1 VNLEIENLENQ
12 LAETTDKLLE
22 IKDLV
27 ETLCCMWDSGS
38 FYPDAERV
46 INELRD
52 LTDSID
58 I

>member
-1 VNLEIENLENQ
+1 MTLEMEDLENQ

-22 IKDLV
+22 LKDLV
-27 ETLCCMWDSGS
+27 IMLCGIWDSGS

-46 INELRD
+46 MNELRD
-52 LTDSID
+52 LTDGIN

>member
-27 ETLCCMWDSGS
+27 DSLCGMWDSGS
-38 FYPDAERV
+38 FYPDAERI

-52 LTDSID
+52 LTDGIN

>member
-1 VNLEIENLENQ
+1 MTLEMEDLENQ

-22 IKDLV
+22 LKDLV
-27 ETLCCMWDSGS
+27 IMLCDIWDSGS

>member
-1 VNLEIENLENQ
+1 MSLEMENLENQ
-12 LAETTDKLLE
+12 LAESTDKLLE

-27 ETLCCMWDSGS
+27 ESLCNMWDSAS

>member
-1 VNLEIENLENQ
+1 MSLEIENLENQ
-12 LAETTDKLLE
+12 LAEATDKLLE
-22 IKDLV
+22 IKELV
-27 ETLCCMWDSGS
+27 GSLCCVWDSGS